1 MVTKNVQADS
11 GTTTADKAPA
21 AITDT
26 KAATSLSASKCPQA
40 ASQNVHAVVTSTA
53 QALTAAAVSKTPA
66 TKSKG
71 LSRISS
77 RGQTPSNP
85 IRLVPLSSISSNEA
99 IKRKKIIQPRT
110 NIVMG
115 QTAISSH
122 PAVRPPRGSV
132 LSPKMFITE
141 SGINLLRP
149 AVASRHYAQPSTLQS
164 TLLMS
169 GGGVSVAPSALFAPE
184 GFGVIPTPSAESAA
198 VSSRPNGTKYS
209 LLAAN
214 SLNSAVTPSRP
225 AVSASA
231 ANRAFDALLPAVDM
245 MSRSAVEPTAAVMRN
260 VGSTAV
266 KNSPT
271 ISFSSPE
278 GLSPF
283 AARQV
288 SSTSSQFKGVTI
300 SKNVQD
306 AIRCLEEN
314 IQEDEEA
321 PAVNAEL
328 AYPPAPSA
336 AIYKINHAA
345 GLQDHQLV
353 PIIRSNEQSQLWRN
367 QVQFLGELELRVQT
381 RAPATEPMSNARN
394 PTIIRRSLTCAQTL
408 PAVKQYLPNV
418 PTSRP
423 LSSAQTRPPISRDL
437 LSAQSGAPISRDLP
451 SSQHPDTMSRP
462 IPVFNPYFNNPVQHQ
477 NKSKG
482 VVKKRKW
489 TEMKAK
495 GVVKWRSNGV
505 KIKKLRIDV
514 KRLKSYTLP
523 LSGIARKPELKPW
536 KPASKNTQNTKNKP
550 PAPTGSSLVGAPTP
564 LRLSDGPS
572 AGKVKPFQPSAQLRR
587 AQKRPA
593 QDSGSE
599 CEDCPGEDM
608 MRMKMALIKKRNH
621 NEI

>member
-1 MVTKNVQADS
+1 MVAKNVQADS

-85 IRLVPLSSISSNEA
+85 IRLVPLSSLSSNEA
-99 IKRKKIIQPRT
+99 NKRKKIIQPRT

-122 PAVRPPRGSV
+122 PAVRP
-132 LSPKMFITE
+132 FD
-141 SGINLLRP
+141 LLRP

-260 VGSTAV
+260 VGSTTV
-266 KNSPT
+266 KNTST

-550 PAPTGSSLVGAPTP
+550 PPTGSSLVGAPTP

>member
-1 MVTKNVQADS
+1 MSTSAPNASTASRKASLAAQKASTATQKASTSAPNAYTAAQKASLAAQKASTAAQKTPTATQKASTAALKASTASPKASTTAPNASTAASKASRAVPKVSTLKAFMDGKTSSSASFTQADTRNLFAITQSSTDYTKTALATTSQDSDSISLAATKKVEAAARYHATTNRNKAATSAARAQTFAISAAKAQPFALMVAKNVQADS

-85 IRLVPLSSISSNEA
+85 IRLVPLSSLSSNEA

-225 AVSASA
+225 AVSTSA

-245 MSRSAVEPTAAVMRN
+245 MSRSAVEPTAAAMRN

-288 SSTSSQFKGVTI
+288 SSTSSQFKGI
-300 SKNVQD
+300 
-306 AIRCLEEN
+306 
-314 IQEDEEA
+314 
-321 PAVNAEL
+321 
-328 AYPPAPSA
+328 
-336 AIYKINHAA
+336 
-345 GLQDHQLV
+345 
-353 PIIRSNEQSQLWRN
+353 
-367 QVQFLGELELRVQT
+367 
-381 RAPATEPMSNARN
+381 
-394 PTIIRRSLTCAQTL
+394 
-408 PAVKQYLPNV
+408 
-418 PTSRP
+418 
-423 LSSAQTRPPISRDL
+423 
-437 LSAQSGAPISRDLP
+437 
-451 SSQHPDTMSRP
+451 
-462 IPVFNPYFNNPVQHQ
+462 
-477 NKSKG
+477 
-482 VVKKRKW
+482 
-489 TEMKAK
+489 
-495 GVVKWRSNGV
+495 
-505 KIKKLRIDV
+505 
-514 KRLKSYTLP
+514 
-523 LSGIARKPELKPW
+523 
-536 KPASKNTQNTKNKP
+536 
-550 PAPTGSSLVGAPTP
+550 
-564 LRLSDGPS
+564 
-572 AGKVKPFQPSAQLRR
+572 
-587 AQKRPA
+587 
-593 QDSGSE
+593 
-599 CEDCPGEDM
+599 
-608 MRMKMALIKKRNH
+608 
-621 NEI
+621 